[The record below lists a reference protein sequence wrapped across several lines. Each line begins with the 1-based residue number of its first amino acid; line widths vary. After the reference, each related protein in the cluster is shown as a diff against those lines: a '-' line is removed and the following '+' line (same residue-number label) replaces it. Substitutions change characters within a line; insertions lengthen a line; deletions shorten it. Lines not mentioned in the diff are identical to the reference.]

1 MISPAN
7 GSQTRRN
14 SQSAVVEQMNVGGA
28 EEKEDEEEE
37 EENETGIGHIDNGV
51 DQVSDKSDYLSA
63 RPSVHPEKE

>member
-1 MISPAN
+1 
-7 GSQTRRN
+7 
-14 SQSAVVEQMNVGGA
+14 MNVGGA

-51 DQVSDKSDYLSA
+51 DQVSDKSVYLSA